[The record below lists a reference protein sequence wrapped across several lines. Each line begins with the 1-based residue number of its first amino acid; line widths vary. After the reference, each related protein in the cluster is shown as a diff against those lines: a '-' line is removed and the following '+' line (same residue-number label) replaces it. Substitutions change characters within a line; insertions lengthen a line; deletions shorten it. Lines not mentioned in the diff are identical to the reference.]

1 MWCEGI
7 CVVCTWQP
15 PLLSLRLFSL
25 VWPSA
30 WAEEPSCMLE
40 AQLLWCP
47 PALAESTGHTC
58 WQLDLL
64 VWSCVCVHEYMDVC
78 IHGVHLATVSRSSLV
93 EIDVFALFMR
103 LYELWDYLSHSH
115 HHTLSLRGLH
125 SCKHPHQRYII
136 TLAKKLLYLSSDSSP
151 SRIMHA
157 NIPNNAHRSYICN
170 SNHAQRV
177 ESGPCVRARAA
188 SACAWPRLR
197 DRVYVLYRL
206 SERMFHWYCTPP
218 ASREY
223 LCDCSTAEGR
233 CYDSDIWKRLTFNI

>member
-25 VWPSA
+25 VWLSV

-78 IHGVHLATVSRSSLV
+78 IHVVHLATVSRSSLV

-136 TLAKKLLYLSSDSSP
+136 TLAKKNCFTFLLILPHLESCMQISQIMHIDHASATATTPRGWSLAHAYERGQRMRMTKTEWPCVCTIQTQWTHVSLVLHTTCIQRISVRLLYSW
-151 SRIMHA
+151 R
-157 NIPNNAHRSYICN
+157 
-170 SNHAQRV
+170 
-177 ESGPCVRARAA
+177 
-188 SACAWPRLR
+188 
-197 DRVYVLYRL
+197 
-206 SERMFHWYCTPP
+206 
-218 ASREY
+218 
-223 LCDCSTAEGR
+223 
-233 CYDSDIWKRLTFNI
+233 